1 MFWKLI
7 IRELVVLI
15 FGKDAYD
22 AFIDYFFILLVGLI
36 IAGALFYALY
46 NKFKAISDR
55 RSGKNMEP

>member
-1 MFWKLI
+1 M
-7 IRELVVLI
+7 VVLI

-22 AFIDYFFILLVGLI
+22 AFMDYFFILLVGLI

-55 RSGKNMEP
+55 RSGKNIEP